1 MSVIKKK
8 QKNVTANSIPS
19 SSMSDIAFLL
29 LVFFMVT
36 TVFKVDN
43 GIDIKLPSAEKVEK
57 LSRKNLSV
65 IWINEQGKV
74 AIEDKFVPMDF
85 VSNIMDQKMFET
97 NGELIVEV
105 KADKNTKYGAI
116 DSVFEELKAS
126 QALRVVLGAKV
137 DVGGMR

>member
-1 MSVIKKK
+1 
-8 QKNVTANSIPS
+8 
-19 SSMSDIAFLL
+19 MSDIAFLL

-74 AIEDKFVPMDF
+74 AIEDKFVPMEF

-105 KADKNTKYGAI
+105 KADKSTKYGAI
-116 DSVFEELKAS
+116 DNVFEELKAS
-126 QALRVVLGAKV
+126 QALKVVLGAKV
-137 DVGGMR
+137 DIGGVR

>member
-1 MSVIKKK
+1 MSVIKRKER
-8 QKNVTANSIPS
+8 NATANSIPS

-74 AIEDKFVPMDF
+74 AIEDKFVPMEF

-105 KADKNTKYGAI
+105 KADKSTKYGAI
-116 DSVFEELKAS
+116 DNVFEELKAS
-126 QALRVVLGAKV
+126 QALKVVLGAKV
-137 DVGGMR
+137 DIGGVR